1 MASNDD
7 SAPSAMMRNL
17 WCAAYLAYLEL
28 CRGSSEGFHLIAC
41 DPQMRKL
48 LSEGHVL

>member
-17 WCAAYLAYLEL
+17 WYAAYREL
-28 CRGSSEGFHLIAC
+28 RGESSEDFHVMVC
-41 DPQMRKL
+41 DPQIPKL
-48 LSEGHVL
+48 LREGHVL